1 MIRYI
6 ILKDHNGTI
15 HRLIDQQNK
24 IKDTDV
30 LEYKGEK
37 YFFSGVSA
45 SPFEDIYYFRK
56 SSGVVNIRV
65 DSVNRIVQINHI
77 NKDTQEIVAMTTK
90 YFQLRVGNGNEGNFP
105 AYHIWKKVFVE
116 IKEGD
121 DPFAAL
127 KALVCNQYIVG
138 TKTRKYISKN
148 MEIDGESDHTIYGII
163 HEGPNG
169 ETDMGSAWLTCEF
182 INCTEDKDE
191 IDYFTLEEILDRGA
205 KQIYRNACK

>member
-65 DSVNRIVQINHI
+65 DSVNRIV
-77 NKDTQEIVAMTTK
+77 
-90 YFQLRVGNGNEGNFP
+90 
-105 AYHIWKKVFVE
+105 
-116 IKEGD
+116 
-121 DPFAAL
+121 
-127 KALVCNQYIVG
+127 
-138 TKTRKYISKN
+138 
-148 MEIDGESDHTIYGII
+148 
-163 HEGPNG
+163 
-169 ETDMGSAWLTCEF
+169 
-182 INCTEDKDE
+182 
-191 IDYFTLEEILDRGA
+191 
-205 KQIYRNACK
+205 